1 MSQLAFNGNYTPIDR
16 GFQTWQE
23 LLAEL
28 ESKRLTENEVIA
40 SVHFDGD
47 EIVHLRGD
55 DVLKVQ
61 LDSIQEVRVE
71 AVGRNEMLRGAVQ
84 ETEAYLASLKTSML
98 DVAETFR
105 NGRPDVANPRLQQ
118 VFEGIK
124 MFVALLRGMELSLYG
139 HSFSKESFVETALVQ
154 MGKTLNDEIKAQSQ
168 QDWTLVADILEY
180 ELVSDLYAFEEILAG
195 FKSRIGLN

>member
-1 MSQLAFNGNYTPIDR
+1 MSQLAFNGNYTPIDS
-16 GFQTWQE
+16 GFRTWRE
-23 LLAEL
+23 LLTEL

-40 SVHFDGD
+40 SVQFDGD
-47 EIVHLRGD
+47 EIVHFRGD

-71 AVGRNEMLRGAVQ
+71 AVGRNEMLCGAVQ
-84 ETEAYLASLKTSML
+84 EAETYLASLKTSML

-105 NGRPDVANPRLQQ
+105 NGRPDHANPCLQQ
-118 VFEGIK
+118 VFEGVK

-139 HSFSKESFVETALVQ
+139 LSSSRDSSVETALVQ

-180 ELVSDLYAFEEILAG
+180 ELVSDLHAFEEILEG
-195 FKSRIGLN
+195 FKPRIGLN